1 VKKGGSIEG
10 GRIYFPISIRMKTH
24 FSSILISTSIFLA
37 SCAILR
43 DTNSKTLE
51 EAKSGLACI
60 EYKDNLTWKRV
71 EELLGE
77 PDEFPLPQPDEDL
90 SKNARIY
97 KSKNVIF
104 YTKRQEIQEGGKV
117 RFQEVITKIE
127 VCGKQ

>member
-1 VKKGGSIEG
+1 MEQID
-10 GRIYFPISIRMKTH
+10 FPISIKMKTH
-24 FSSILISTSIFLA
+24 FALIVISVSILLS
-37 SCAILR
+37 SCVILR

-60 EYKDNLTWKRV
+60 EYKDNLTWLKV

-97 KSKNVIF
+97 KNKKVIF

-117 RFQEVITKIE
+117 RFHEVITKIE
-127 VCGKQ
+127 VCGKK

>member
-1 VKKGGSIEG
+1 
-10 GRIYFPISIRMKTH
+10 MKTH
-24 FSSILISTSIFLA
+24 FAPILISASILLS

-43 DTNSKTLE
+43 ETNSKALE

-60 EYKDNLTWKRV
+60 EYKDNLTWQKV

-77 PDEFPLPQPDEDL
+77 PDEFPLPQPDEEL

-127 VCGKQ
+127 VCGKK

>member
-1 VKKGGSIEG
+1 
-10 GRIYFPISIRMKTH
+10 MKIH
-24 FSSILISTSIFLA
+24 FTPILIIAGILLS

-97 KSKNVIF
+97 KSKKVIF

-127 VCGKQ
+127 VCGKK

>member
-1 VKKGGSIEG
+1 MGGQ
-10 GRIYFPISIRMKTH
+10 IYFPISIRMKTH
-24 FSSILISTSIFLA
+24 FAPILISASVLLS

-51 EAKSGLACI
+51 EATSGLACI
-60 EYKDNLTWKRV
+60 EYKDNLTWQKV

-90 SKNARIY
+90 SRNARIY

-104 YTKRQEIQEGGKV
+104 YTKRQEIREGGKV
-117 RFQEVITKIE
+117 RVQEVITKIE
-127 VCGKQ
+127 VCGKK

>member
-1 VKKGGSIEG
+1 
-10 GRIYFPISIRMKTH
+10 MKTYL
-24 FSSILISTSIFLA
+24 SPILICVSLFLS
-37 SCAILR
+37 SCGGLSHAGQE
-43 DTNSKTLE
+43 TLE

-60 EYKDNLTWKRV
+60 EYKDNLTWQKV
-71 EELLGE
+71 EDLLGE

-104 YTKRQEIQEGGKV
+104 YTKRQEIREGGKV

-127 VCGKQ
+127 VCGKK

>member
-1 VKKGGSIEG
+1 
-10 GRIYFPISIRMKTH
+10 MKTH
-24 FSSILISTSIFLA
+24 FASILISASIFLA
-37 SCAILR
+37 SCAILP
-43 DTNSKTLE
+43 DTDPTTLE
-51 EAKSGLACI
+51 EATSDLACI
-60 EYKDNLTWKRV
+60 EYKDNLTWQEV
-71 EELLGE
+71 EKLLGE

-127 VCGKQ
+127 VCGKR